1 METRVLYHDYEF
13 DKLPETFTA
22 SIVEKRSREGGQAL
36 ILDKTVFYPE
46 GGGQPGDRGTINGI
60 PVIDV
65 REEGGEILH
74 IIAAD
79 AKPGGAADAGA
90 LPASAELA
98 VDQRRRRDFTVQHS
112 AQHLLSGT
120 MLRLTGFP
128 TVSMRL
134 GEDYNT
140 IDVDAPALDTAELLK
155 VEDAVMTAIEE
166 NHPLI
171 IHLCPP
177 EKAEDFPLRK
187 VPPKGEEVIR
197 IVEIEG
203 NDFSPCCG
211 THAASTGQIGMLRI
225 LGAEKYKGMTR
236 VTFIAGRRCL
246 EDSRMLRQNG
256 ARISRL
262 LKVPVE
268 ETGGAVTALAERAAA
283 LEQRLKALE
292 EEAARREAAALHE
305 RAAGFPG
312 PADPAQGSAGGALY
326 AESFSGKSM
335 EEVFR
340 IGKQAQKLSGSIFV
354 LGSEQDLKF
363 AALCSRKDLDI
374 RPRLQSVLEDAG
386 GKGGGGS
393 SFFQGQFDSP
403 EKYRNFFALLGP
415 QDHGH

>member
-1 METRVLYHDYEF
+1 METRVLYTGYEF

-22 SIVEKRSREGGQAL
+22 SLVGKRAWKDSQAL
-36 ILDKTVFYPE
+36 ILDKTIFYPE

-65 REEGGEILH
+65 REEDGEILH
-74 IIAAD
+74 IVAA
-79 AKPGGAADAGA
+79 AGAASAVV
-90 LPASAELA
+90 LPLSASLELA
-98 VDQRRRRDFTVQHS
+98 VDRRRRRDFTVQHS

-120 MLRLTGFP
+120 VLRLTGFP
-128 TVSMRL
+128 TVSMHL
-134 GEDYNT
+134 GEDCNT
-140 IDVDAPALDTAELLK
+140 IDVDAPVLDGAALLK
-155 VEDAVMTAIEE
+155 VEDSVMTAVEE

-177 EKAEDFPLRK
+177 EKVEDFPLRK
-187 VPPKGEEVIR
+187 IPPKGEEVIR

-211 THAASTGQIGMLRI
+211 THVASTGQIGMVRI

-246 EDSRMLRQNG
+246 EDSRMLRKNG
-256 ARISRL
+256 GEISRI

-268 ETGGAVTALAERAAA
+268 ETAGAVAAAAEKTAL
-283 LEQRLKALE
+283 LEQRLKAFE
-292 EEAARREAAALHE
+292 EETARREAAALHE
-305 RAAGFPG
+305 RAAVSSG
-312 PADPAQGSAGGALY
+312 PADMQDPAGAALY
-326 AESFSGKSM
+326 AESFSGKTM
-335 EEVFR
+335 EEVLR
-340 IGKQAQKLSGSIFV
+340 IGKQVQKLDRGIFV

-386 GKGGGGS
+386 GKGGGGP

-403 EKYRNFFALLGP
+403 EKYRNFFAMLES